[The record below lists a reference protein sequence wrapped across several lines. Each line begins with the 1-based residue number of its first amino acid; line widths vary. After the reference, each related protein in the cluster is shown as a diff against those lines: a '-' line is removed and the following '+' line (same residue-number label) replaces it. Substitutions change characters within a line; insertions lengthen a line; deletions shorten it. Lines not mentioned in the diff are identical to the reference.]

1 MIFKENSLS
10 LDFTNYKARKGSL
23 LIAEPFM
30 LDGYFKRSVVLLAIH
45 NEKEGT
51 LGFIVNK
58 PIKNVALSDIVKP
71 FENATDWPIYFGGP
85 VQTTSLFYIHRLGD
99 LITDSK
105 EIVEGIYFGGDFK
118 IVQELVKKDEAT
130 PQDIKFF
137 LGYAGWGENQLE
149 DEIARNSWLT
159 TTAKPSLVF
168 NKMSQ
173 NEWWRK
179 AVFQTPHFYVANFPE
194 NAYLN

>member
-1 MIFKENSLS
+1 L
-10 LDFTNYKARKGSL
+10 R
-23 LIAEPFM
+23 
-30 LDGYFKRSVVLLAIH
+30 RC
-45 NEKEGT
+45 
-51 LGFIVNK
+51 FI
-58 PIKNVALSDIVKP
+58 S
-71 FENATDWPIYFGGP
+71 
-85 VQTTSLFYIHRLGD
+85 
-99 LITDSK
+99 
-105 EIVEGIYFGGDFK
+105 FGGDFK
-118 IVQELVKKDEAT
+118 IVQELVKRDEAT

-137 LGYAGWGENQLE
+137 LGYSGWGENQLE